1 MSGISSKIIG
11 SMVGIWGGYSLVS
24 YFDHTPNKSVSLSRR
39 EYNFLQAL
47 QVSMAISGGIVIGA
61 L

>member
-1 MSGISSKIIG
+1 
-11 SMVGIWGGYSLVS
+11 MVGIWGGYSLVS